1 MFLILGM
8 KWELREPVV
17 AYGKKILTEAE
28 YLAFEEA
35 AERKHEYFR
44 GQVFAMAGAG
54 MGHNIVFSNVF
65 GELAYSL
72 KGKSC
77 RPFGSDMRVHIP
89 ENTLYT
95 YPDISIF
102 CKDDFDPKAKY
113 ATEPTVIIE
122 ILSPSTKDYDRGSKF
137 ELYRDIPTLKE
148 YILIDSEKVH
158 VEVYRINS
166 YKHWELE
173 EFKVPDEELVIKQVS
188 WMMPLKVIYEGLHFT
203 ESLPLK

>member
-8 KWELREPVV
+8 EWELREPVV

-44 GQVFAMAGAG
+44 GQVFAVSDGG
-54 MGHNIVFSNVF
+54 IRHSIVFRNVF
-65 GELAYSL
+65 GDLAYKL

-77 RPFGSDMRVHIP
+77 QPYGNSLRVHIP

-102 CKDDFDPKAKY
+102 CRDLFDTDPNAKY
-113 ATEPTVIIE
+113 ATQPTVIIE

-173 EFKVPDEELVIKQVS
+173 EYKAPDDALEIKQVG
-188 WMMPLKVIYEGLHFT
+188 WKMLLKEIYDGTRLI
-203 ESLPLK
+203 

>member
-1 MFLILGM
+1 ME
-8 KWELREPVV
+8 WELREPVV

-35 AERKHEYFR
+35 AERRHEYYR
-44 GQVFAMAGAG
+44 GQVFAMAPVGIR
-54 MGHNIVFSNVF
+54 HSIIFRNVF
-65 GELAYSL
+65 VDIGYTL

-77 RPFGSDMRVHIP
+77 QPFGSDLRVHIP

-102 CKDDFDPKAKY
+102 CTDPFDTDAKY
-113 ATEPTVIIE
+113 VTQPAVIIE

-166 YKHWELE
+166 YKHWELQE
-173 EFKVPDEELVIKQVS
+173 YKAPDDELEIKQVT
-188 WMMPLKVIYEGLHFT
+188 WKLLLKEIYDGTKLI
-203 ESLPLK
+203 

>member
-1 MFLILGM
+1 VGY
-8 KWELREPVV
+8 K
-17 AYGKKILTEAE
+17 
-28 YLAFEEA
+28 
-35 AERKHEYFR
+35 
-44 GQVFAMAGAG
+44 
-54 MGHNIVFSNVF
+54 
-65 GELAYSL
+65 L

-77 RPFGSDMRVHIP
+77 QPYGSDLRVHIP

-102 CKDDFDPKAKY
+102 CTDLFDMDANAKY
-113 ATEPTVIIE
+113 ATLPVVIIE

-166 YKHWELE
+166 YKNWELQE
-173 EFKVPDEELVIKQVS
+173 YKSPNDTLEIKQVA
-188 WMMPLKVIYEGLHFT
+188 WKMLLKDIYEDTKLI
-203 ESLPLK
+203 